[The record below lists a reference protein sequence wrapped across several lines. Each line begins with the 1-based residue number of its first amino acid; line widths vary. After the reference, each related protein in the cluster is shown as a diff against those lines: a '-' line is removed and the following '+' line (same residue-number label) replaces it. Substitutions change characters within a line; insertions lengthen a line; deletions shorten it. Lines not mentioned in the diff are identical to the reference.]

1 MHSPIVVQLID
12 ADCSS
17 NLLEITYIR
26 NYASD
31 TYSESWNLYLPDTST
46 VLYSSEQ
53 FPIIGTT
60 TGTIC
65 VQRTPSLQYDLE
77 MISTTTTSKS
87 SLAFQGTYENRVFKS
102 SWKLGRIRLSF
113 YTPVDHEMSWFWTS
127 NYSPDWKT
135 CSTDSWS
142 LTTGTSISSDSVIY
156 FRRSFTGLSNMAAYE
171 SQFYYRDGIIAYLNG
186 YEIYRDNM
194 GTGPILPSSKPISSY
209 SSYSYHGVIRNGY
222 DVSES
227 ECILSVEIHLPQSVS
242 IQFHSWLSIY
252 ASSMPIS
259 QTENCYPVPV
269 NHVTYGYY
277 MSLDY
282 LHDYVL
288 DTLVYITY
296 LATDIFFAYEIN
308 RAQVNK
314 WEVYEGGGYCPASK
328 ATMEGRMTGN
338 DTWTRLRP
346 SFPLRVDELG
356 YYYFSF
362 TQYDY
367 RSYPLYRFTPTD
379 SSCTP
384 VYFWELHP
392 LTCYERY
399 SIQRTLNIYD
409 MTYSLTI
416 GQQVN
421 IVASNADAVG
431 CMSDPSLPGGLA
443 FHECSIVG
451 SPTESVTDL
460 MIQVYWQDDYGTMS
474 QQVTISVTAVDI
486 PKKKS
491 SSLYFVLLGVIIV
504 VLVILLWFGCR
515 SKKKKLPK
523 KSNPSTQPNGSEKV
537 VPPPVPPVV
546 PSSSNSGNVPPNGKG
561 TVPICIPADVPA
573 SVQAGIPSVPTGT
586 AMSVPAGGP
595 ASIPSVPAN
604 VPMKVPASILV
615 NVPPSV
621 PMRNP
626 ISTPVT
632 TPMRAPLGSPVTAPL
647 GSPVT
652 APLGSPISVPIGSP
666 IRAAARSPAS
676 IPILAYTNPPIGT
689 PNNYPPS
696 IPRSNSHNSPISSR
710 INPNMNIPTF
720 APTAISSPV
729 SLQPPSSPSLTTASG
744 HLQSKRSNQGDQVII
759 DKNGNRINIGS
770 LSTKEV
776 LDLMR
781 NND

>member
-135 CSTDSWS
+135 CSTNSWS

-515 SKKKKLPK
+515 SKDKKGKLIRVHLDPPIPGPPIYEPPQSLK
-523 KSNPSTQPNGSEKV
+523 IGHKV
-537 VPPPVPPVV
+537 PMNIGQ
-546 PSSSNSGNVPPNGKG
+546 SSSV
-561 TVPICIPADVPA
+561 D
-573 SVQAGIPSVPTGT
+573 Q
-586 AMSVPAGGP
+586 
-595 ASIPSVPAN
+595 SISSLNEGQYPQDSH
-604 VPMKVPASILV
+604 
-615 NVPPSV
+615 
-621 PMRNP
+621 RF
-626 ISTPVT
+626 STPIQSSVS
-632 TPMRAPLGSPVTAPL
+632 PSLGSTTVVSADPQK
-647 GSPVT
+647 
-652 APLGSPISVPIGSP
+652 
-666 IRAAARSPAS
+666 
-676 IPILAYTNPPIGT
+676 
-689 PNNYPPS
+689 
-696 IPRSNSHNSPISSR
+696 
-710 INPNMNIPTF
+710 
-720 APTAISSPV
+720 SPV
-729 SLQPPSSPSLTTASG
+729 SLSPSMQPQLSVAPYTS
-744 HLQSKRSNQGDQVII
+744 QSVQVPGLKVPSTMRSNDMSMMPSPGPSQSFTPSGRLVSAGNSSRVSVRCSKSTIVKDE
-759 DKNGNRINIGS
+759 NGNDVDLES
-770 LSTKEV
+770 LPFHARLQYTK
-776 LDLMR
+776 DSGA
-781 NND
+781 

>member
-1 MHSPIVVQLID
+1 M
-12 ADCSS
+12 
-17 NLLEITYIR
+17 
-26 NYASD
+26 
-31 TYSESWNLYLPDTST
+31 YLPDTST

-65 VQRTPSLQYDLE
+65 VQRTPFLQYDLE
-77 MISTTTTSKS
+77 MISTATTSNS
-87 SLAFQGTYENRVFKS
+87 WLAFQGTYDNRVFKS

-113 YTPVDHEMSWFWTS
+113 YTPIFHGVFWSWTS

-142 LTTGTSISSDSVIY
+142 LTTGNSIPSDSVLY

-194 GTGPILPSSKPISSY
+194 GTGPILPLSKPISSY

-227 ECILSVEIHLPQSVS
+227 ECILSVEIHLPQSGS

-252 ASSMPIS
+252 ASSMLIN

-269 NHVTYGYY
+269 NYVTYGYHQ
-277 MSLDY
+277 SLDY
-282 LHDYVL
+282 LHDYTF
-288 DTLVYITY
+288 DTLVYMTY
-296 LATDIFFAYEIN
+296 LATDSFFEYEIN
-308 RAQVNK
+308 QAQVNK
-314 WEVYEGGGYCPASK
+314 WEVYEGEGFCPASRV
-328 ATMEGRMTGN
+328 TMEGRMTSN
-338 DTWTRLRP
+338 DAWTRLRP
-346 SFPLRVDELG
+346 SLPLRVDG
-356 YYYFSF
+356 FSYYYFSF
-362 TQYDY
+362 SQYDY
-367 RSYPLYRFTPTD
+367 RSYRLYRFTPTD

-384 VYFWELHP
+384 VFFWELHP
-392 LTCYERY
+392 LTCYEQY
-399 SIQRTLNIYD
+399 SIQRTFSVFD
-409 MTYSLTI
+409 MTYSLTV

-474 QQVTISVTAVDI
+474 QNITMNVMNSRWG
-486 PKKKS
+486 
-491 SSLYFVLLGVIIV
+491 SLFTLYLIIGVIIV

-523 KSNPSTQPNGSEKV
+523 KSNPSAQPNGSEKV
-537 VPPPVPPVV
+537 VPPPVV
-546 PSSSNSGNVPPNGKG
+546 PSSSNPGNVPSNGKE
-561 TVPICIPADVPA
+561 TIPICFLGGVPPMNVPGGVPAD
-573 SVQAGIPSVPTGT
+573 IPSVPTGT
-586 AMSVPAGGP
+586 PMSVPP
-595 ASIPSVPAN
+595 DVPVSIPSVPAN
-604 VPMKVPASILV
+604 VPMKVPASIPGK
-615 NVPPSV
+615 VPPGV

-626 ISTPVT
+626 ISAPVT
-632 TPMRAPLGSPVTAPL
+632 TPMRAPIGSPVTAPI
-647 GSPVT
+647 
-652 APLGSPISVPIGSP
+652 GSPISVPISSP
-666 IRAAARSPAS
+666 ISAAARSPAS
-676 IPILAYTNPPIGT
+676 IPILAYSNPPIGT
-689 PNNYPPS
+689 PNYFPPS

-710 INPNMNIPTF
+710 INPNMNTPTF
-720 APTAISSPV
+720 APTAISSPI
-729 SLQPPSSPSLTTASG
+729 SSQPPSSPSSTTASG